1 MDIEM
6 SRIKLALRGTLAL
19 IMALTILVPS
29 LALAATGDVKSIEIT
44 NSSPQKMSVSET
56 AALQVMATVEGFDN
70 KQDVTEGVTWSTS
83 NAAVATMVKGKV
95 KAVAAGE
102 ATIFAEVD
110 GAKAQLVVQVQ
121 EKIKS
126 IKASPKSYSFV
137 KGSESTLPK
146 VSITRANGK
155 EEDVTSEIVWSVS
168 TSSAVLENGKIKGV
182 TPGRVLLQ
190 GKYGTTIVKVPV
202 AVTDEITKVEVT
214 PATMQL
220 NIKKSKALKVIGTYA
235 NGKTIN
241 LSKQV
246 IWTSSNTNVAIVKN
260 GAVKTLTEGQA
271 TLTGTYQN
279 QTIKAE
285 VTVVPL
291 LKKLITGQKKL
302 VLSPQGSTTLSVMAQ
317 YDTGKTT
324 VVTNSAVWSSTK
336 PGVATVTNGKIVA
349 VGKGKTSITA
359 KWGNKKVTIP
369 VTVK

>member
-1 MDIEM
+1 M

-19 IMALTILVPS
+19 IMTLTILVPS

-83 NAAVATMVKGKV
+83 NAAGCDD
-95 KAVAAGE
+95 GERQSQGCSRRQE

-110 GAKAQLVVQVQ
+110 GAKAQLVIQVQ

-126 IKASPKSYSFV
+126 IKASPNSYNFV

-168 TSSAVLENGKIKGV
+168 SASAVLENGKIKGV

-241 LSKQV
+241 LSE
-246 IWTSSNTNVAIVKN
+246 TDRMD
-260 GAVKTLTEGQA
+260 LF
-271 TLTGTYQN
+271 
-279 QTIKAE
+279 
-285 VTVVPL
+285 
-291 LKKLITGQKKL
+291 
-302 VLSPQGSTTLSVMAQ
+302 Q
-317 YDTGKTT
+317 YKC
-324 VVTNSAVWSSTK
+324 SYREKMEPSRR
-336 PGVATVTNGKIVA
+336 
-349 VGKGKTSITA
+349 
-359 KWGNKKVTIP
+359 
-369 VTVK
+369 

>member
-1 MDIEM
+1 M

-83 NAAVATMVKGKV
+83 NAAVATTVKGKV

-110 GAKAQLVVQVQ
+110 GSKAQLVVQVQ

-126 IKASPKSYSFV
+126 IKASPNSYNFV

-190 GKYGTTIVKVPV
+190 GKYGTTVVKVPV